1 MLTNKDLKK
10 KALDKDLD
18 KISFVSEAA
27 EAMGRR
33 LVGPG
38 LALVFLVICACV
50 AAFHAARAATLA
62 GSACDACA
70 TFRLVTSVPSL
81 AAYTSQVPGAAAFF
95 T

>member
-38 LALVFLVICACV
+38 LALC
-50 AAFHAARAATLA
+50 
-62 GSACDACA
+62 S
-70 TFRLVTSVPSL
+70 S
-81 AAYTSQVPGAAAFF
+81 
-95 T
+95 